1 MTYHKKIN
9 YWRILEPILLGSVT
23 NIVVN
28 FIFDPVNPDFILEE
42 FLVAVVFATILTEI
56 NRLIDKKLDKKIS
69 WANNLGKRFLHQLIY
84 LTGTLLIL
92 LNVIGNIYTWLVD
105 NDFYSLKELMII
117 NLCLFVVAL
126 LFTFF
131 KWSMH
136 FYKSW
141 IHAEQNLE
149 TTHEHLNELKS
160 EFDKK
165 NTRIELLKGNSML
178 QINASDINFVKAEL
192 GVVWVY
198 YDMEKAV
205 FPNTLTN
212 LMGQLPKHLFFLA
225 TRNAIIHRDRIMSI
239 SPSTYGK
246 IDLTVKNSLEENNS
260 ITISRLKAA
269 SFRKWYNSSSS

>member
-9 YWRILEPILLGSVT
+9 YWRILEPVLLGSIA
-23 NIVVN
+23 NIVIN
-28 FIFDPVNPDFILEE
+28 FIFDPADPDFIFEE
-42 FLVAVVFATILTEI
+42 FFVAIIFGVVLTEI

-69 WANNLGKRFLHQLIY
+69 WTNNLGKRFLHQLVY
-84 LTGTLLIL
+84 LTTTLLVLI
-92 LNVIGNIYTWLVD
+92 NIVGNIYIWVIGD
-105 NDFYSLKELMII
+105 GFYSTGEYVII
-117 NLCLFVVAL
+117 NLCVFAVAL
-126 LFTFF
+126 LLTFF

-141 IHAEQNLE
+141 IHAERNLE

-198 YDMEKAV
+198 YDREKAV
-205 FPNTLTN
+205 FLNTLTN

-225 TRNAIIHRDRIMSI
+225 TRNAIIHRDTIMSI